1 MPTSLGLHGPHALTE
16 KDIDGAVVGLS
27 PGVYALGSNTPTV
40 FYVDFI
46 GRSDNDL
53 NGRLK
58 QWVGCKYTH
67 FKYGFFS
74 SAEEAFMKECNL
86 FHDFGETELDNKVHP
101 ARPDG
106 SNWTCPR
113 CGALG

>member
-1 MPTSLGLHGPHALTE
+1 MPTSLGLYGPHALIE
-16 KDIDGAVVGLS
+16 KDIDSAVVGLG

-40 FYVDFI
+40 FYVDYI

-53 NGRLK
+53 NGQLK
-58 QWVGCKYTH
+58 QWVGGNYTH
-67 FKYGFFS
+67 FKYRFFS

-86 FHDFGETELDNKVHP
+86 FHDFGETALDNKFHP
-101 ARPDG
+101 ARPNG
-106 SNWTCPR
+106 SNWRCPR